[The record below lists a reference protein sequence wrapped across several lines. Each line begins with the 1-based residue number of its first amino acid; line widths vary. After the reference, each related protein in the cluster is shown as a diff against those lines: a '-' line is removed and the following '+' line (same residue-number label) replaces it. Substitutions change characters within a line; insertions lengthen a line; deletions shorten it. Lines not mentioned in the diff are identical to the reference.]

1 MTNVARSGS
10 RSHALRGQVDRA
22 LQARPDVAVI
32 MIGANDVTARVPPAE
47 SVRHL
52 GYAVER
58 LRAADA
64 MVVVGTCP
72 DLGSVKSLM
81 PPLRWFA
88 RRASRQLAAAQTV
101 AVVEHGARSVSLG
114 DLLGR
119 EFAADPLA
127 MFSED
132 RYHPSARGY
141 AAAAAA
147 VLPSMASVLDLEHDP
162 AGHLDEDVIPIYR
175 AAVEAA
181 ERAGTEVSG
190 ASVGGRDRGPRG
202 RWARLLRRRS
212 PPATCRPPR
221 RHPTRPERPGT
232 RDRDPSG
239 HL

>member
-181 ERAGTEVSG
+181 ERA
-190 ASVGGRDRGPRG
+190 APRCRAR
-202 RWARLLRRRS
+202 RWAAATGVPADAGRAS
-212 PPATCRPPR
+212 CAAGPPPATCRPPR